1 MTPLKNYQAIQ
12 PAPSTRYHPI
22 YPGPNQNPATYT
34 PLHPD
39 HNSKSEQGSEIGGGS
54 RRVLGKRSRR
64 LKSVILA
71 CETCRRS
78 KIRCD
83 GVRPR
88 CAGCVAKNKP
98 CGYEAEEGQS
108 RHAGMK
114 LRLEALEKLVG
125 ALQSRPADEAEL
137 LLSQIRSA
145 DDIISLASSSSD
157 TAKSLTG
164 SSPAKSGSA
173 ATSLAEYGSQSD
185 SSMSFPET
193 TASLVPRSI
202 ATRESET
209 PSITSTESGTFVEDS
224 PSQVQVPAPPLAP
237 RRVDPSAFLVR
248 LIIPGAQLTRAAIQS
263 FFSSSG
269 KLFHVFTQPQVEQA
283 YKSVFG
289 GLDGRPNVSQKA
301 AICCLCAV
309 AAVGIQYNAGDFVKG
324 AEEIFY
330 EVAQHFFASAV
341 EERPLEAI
349 KICTLLAMYNIMN
362 KATASLAYVEIGMSM
377 SRRYSLNNGYQRPL
391 SMTQDEW
398 ADGRRAWRT
407 LMFFSSWLSSTLGY
421 ISANGDST
429 FQNLVPLAEGEVD
442 HQSEIGEIVQAEM
455 TKISLL
461 NAEILRTHLASKE
474 LTGLAMDSAMSK
486 LQQWHGSLPTAM
498 LLANLGRQ
506 DLPDQVR
513 RSIYHVHLL
522 YLGAMMLLY
531 RRIASQFV
539 CTEPGPVSNF
549 NQSSEDTCHGS
560 TVLDLEL
567 HKNVLAHVHQGVVA
581 ARHSARILGLLL
593 AEKGIFKRCWLVI
606 FQAHTSCVVIM
617 HSVAQKL
624 LHNFP
629 AASWINDLH
638 QAQLCLDTLEFCGTI
653 DPIAMRF
660 HIRLSG
666 IFDKLVNCS
675 PRVSAA
681 QTAMQRT
688 EAWVTTMPPDLPC
701 RVDAA
706 APETATMDDDDDDD
720 DNATADY
727 LLTVSPNPNPQI
739 VALSLSLLFALC
751 RPWGDRDDKTRASA
765 AGSERAMIVQGVQ
778 YAGHAG
784 GPAADYDH
792 ARGQGLPG
800 RLQWELGDASL
811 FQWDTS
817 GMGLGLG
824 MQEALS
830 PCRFLGSE
838 EPNGWSATADVEVDE
853 VGDED

>member
-1 MTPLKNYQAIQ
+1 MAPLKNYQPIQ
-12 PAPSTRYHPI
+12 PSPSTRYYPG
-22 YPGPNQNPATYT
+22 YPGPHQKPATLAHL
-34 PLHPD
+34 PQSDRNL
-39 HNSKSEQGSEIGGGS
+39 KSDQASDFGGGAGS
-54 RRVLGKRSRR
+54 WRGIGKRSRR

-71 CETCRRS
+71 CDICRRS

-83 GVRPR
+83 GARPR
-88 CAGCVAKNKP
+88 CAGCVARNKP
-98 CGYEAEEGQS
+98 CWYEAEEGQS

-145 DDIISLASSSSD
+145 DDIISLASSD
-157 TAKSLTG
+157 TAKGLAG
-164 SSPAKSGSA
+164 SSPPKSGSTLA
-173 ATSLAEYGSQSD
+173 TSSGGAGGYGSQTESSRSESSSAQATRATSLVP
-185 SSMSFPET
+185 SSIVALSS
-193 TASLVPRSI
+193 A
-202 ATRESET
+202 T
-209 PSITSTESGTFVEDS
+209 PSAASTESTYVEDS
-224 PSQVQVPAPPLAP
+224 MSQTELQAPTAPPP
-237 RRVDPSAFLVR
+237 PPPPPRVDPSAFLVR
-248 LIIPGAQLTRAAIQS
+248 LIIPGAQPTRAAIQS

-283 YKSVFG
+283 YRSVF

-324 AEEIFY
+324 SEEIFY
-330 EVAQHFFASAV
+330 EVAQHYFASAV

-349 KICTLLAMYNIMN
+349 KICNLFAMYNIMN
-362 KATASLAYVEIGMSM
+362 KATASLAYVEIGLSM
-377 SRRYSLNNGYQRPL
+377 SRRYSLNNGLQRPL
-391 SMTQDEW
+391 SMTVDEW

-421 ISANGDST
+421 ISANGEST

-442 HQSEIGEIVQAEM
+442 HASEIGEIVQAEM

-474 LTGLAMDSAMSK
+474 LTGLAMDSAMCK
-486 LQQWHGSLPTAM
+486 LQQWHSSLPNAM

-506 DLPDQVR
+506 DLPDSVR

-539 CTEPGPVSNF
+539 RTEPACNPG
-549 NQSSEDTCHGS
+549 SEDDSC
-560 TVLDLEL
+560 VVDMEL
-567 HKNVLAHVHQGVVA
+567 HKNMLARAHQGVIA
-581 ARHSARILGLLL
+581 AKHSARILGLLL

-606 FQAHTSCVVIM
+606 CQAHTSCVVIM
-617 HSVAQKL
+617 HSAAQKL

-629 AASWINDLH
+629 ASSWINDLH

-653 DPIAMRF
+653 DPVAMRF

-666 IFDKLVNCS
+666 IFEKLVNCS
-675 PRVSAA
+675 PRVSQT

-688 EAWVTTMPPDLPC
+688 EAWLTTVPPDLPC
-701 RVDAA
+701 GATVT
-706 APETATMDDDDDDD
+706 PEVYPDQPTTTDEDDP
-720 DNATADY
+720 DNAARADY
-727 LLTVSPNPNPQI
+727 LLTVPANPNPQI

-751 RPWGDRDDKTRASA
+751 RPWGERDDEDSA
-765 AGSERAMIVQGVQ
+765 TSEKAVVVQGG
-778 YAGHAG
+778 YLTDAARGT
-784 GPAADYDH
+784 GPGA
-792 ARGQGLPG
+792 GQGLG
-800 RLQWELGDASL
+800 RLQWEMGDASL

-817 GMGLGLG
+817 GMGLGK
-824 MQEALS
+824 QEMLS

-838 EPNGWSATADVEVDE
+838 EPSGWSPTADVELE
-853 VGDED
+853 MGEEEY